1 MPTPPSPAARRP
13 TTSAPSTGDA
23 SMPPARRRKPSPAR
37 GRRRG
42 NENGRSPATEL
53 ELPPRRR
60 HDRRRGHDT
69 LGTMAVDRRKIAV
82 ATAGFCTFLTLYSPQ
97 ALLPALAREFGVGA
111 AEISAIMTASTLAI
125 ALTAP
130 FIGAVADVLGRKRV
144 IAAAMLA
151 VVLPITG
158 AAFAPDVQALIASRF
173 LQGLLL
179 PPIFAVTVAYIG
191 DEWPPAR
198 VAGVAGIYIAGSSLG
213 GFSGRFVPGLLG
225 DLIGW
230 RGAFLTL
237 AGLSL
242 TGAVTLAL
250 LLPREKGFV
259 RSQGIAASTRQ
270 MLRHLKDPQL
280 LATYG
285 IGFGVLF
292 NFIVVFTYVSFHL
305 AAAPYHFSSTLLGAI
320 FVTYLAGTVI
330 SPMTGWM
337 MARLGRRRFILVV
350 IAAWMGGAV
359 LMLAPPV
366 PAIIAG
372 LTFCAAC
379 GMLCQTI
386 ATGYVTEIAKEGRSS
401 AVGLYV
407 TSFYVGGSMGA
418 FLPGLAWERGGWPAA
433 IAMVVAMLAAMAV
446 IAALA
451 YRDATA

>member
-1 MPTPPSPAARRP
+1 MRDPTGFAHRARLHPMR
-13 TTSAPSTGDA
+13 
-23 SMPPARRRKPSPAR
+23 
-37 GRRRG
+37 
-42 NENGRSPATEL
+42 L
-53 ELPPRRR
+53 EP
-60 HDRRRGHDT
+60 
-69 LGTMAVDRRKIAV
+69 RKIAV
-82 ATAGFCTFLTLYSPQ
+82 ATAGFCAFLNLYSPQ
-97 ALLPALAREFGVGA
+97 ALLPALAREFGAGA
-111 AEISAIMTASTLAI
+111 AEISTIMSASALAI

-130 FIGAVADVLGRKRV
+130 FTGALADVLGRKRV
-144 IAAAMLA
+144 ITAAMLA
-151 VVLPITG
+151 VVVPMAG
-158 AAFAPDVQALIASRF
+158 AALAPDVGALIAWRF
-173 LQGLLL
+173 VQGLLL

-191 DEWPPAR
+191 DEWPPAE
-198 VAGVAGIYIAGSSLG
+198 VAGVTGVYIAGSSLG
-213 GFSGRFVPGLLG
+213 GFCGRFLPGLLG

-242 TGAVTLAL
+242 MGAVTLTL

-259 RSQGIAASTRQ
+259 RSQGLTAAARQ
-270 MLRHLKDPQL
+270 MLRHLKNPQL

-292 NFIVVFTYVSFHL
+292 NFIAVFTYVSFHL
-305 AAAPYHFSSTLLGAI
+305 AGAPYHFSSTLLGAI

-330 SPMTGWM
+330 APMTGWM
-337 MARLGRRRFILVV
+337 TARLGRRRFILVV
-350 IAAWMGGAV
+350 IAAWMGGA
-359 LMLAPPV
+359 LLTLAPPV
-366 PAIIAG
+366 PAIIVG
-372 LTFCAAC
+372 LTFCAGC

-407 TSFYVGGSMGA
+407 TSFYIGGSMGA

-433 IAMVVAMLAAMAV
+433 IAMVVAMLAVMAV